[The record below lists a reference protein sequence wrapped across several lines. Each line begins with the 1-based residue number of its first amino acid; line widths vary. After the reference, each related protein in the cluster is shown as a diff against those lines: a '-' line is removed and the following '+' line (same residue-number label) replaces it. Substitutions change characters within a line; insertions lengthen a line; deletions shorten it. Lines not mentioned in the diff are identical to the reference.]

1 MNAHISVNILVWLL
15 AVAGVVL
22 LWRLR
27 GRRGILMLLGLLAAV
42 VLFVVAWNVAV
53 SHRVIR

>member
-1 MNAHISVNILVWLL
+1 MSVNVLVWLA

-27 GRRGILMLLGLLAAV
+27 GRRGIFMLLALMAGV

-53 SHRVIR
+53 SYHVIP

>member
-1 MNAHISVNILVWLL
+1 MSVNVLVWLI

-42 VLFVVAWNVAV
+42 VLFVVAWNVVV